1 MEVFGSLTI
10 VCGLK
15 VTVLCGFGGLEVE
28 DVGGCRR
35 GDLSVETEAIARM
48 KMAVSEVIYMH
59 EYEEII
65 IIFLISFSLLSIFF
79 DDC

>member
-1 MEVFGSLTI
+1 MEVFGSLTV

-28 DVGGCRR
+28 DVGGGRS
-35 GDLSVETEAIARM
+35 GDLSVESEAIAGM
-48 KMAVSEVIYMH
+48 KLAVSEVIYMH

-65 IIFLISFSLLSIFF
+65 IIFLISFSLLSEIF
-79 DDC
+79 DVC